1 MSSEHPALKNFSPTW
16 EGIKHI
22 GGKALKYA
30 AIGALTIGA
39 LAMLPGAAIGALSTL
54 PLGIGSVLS
63 GVFSVTGIGS
73 GSAMIGSGLLLG
85 ATVGGVAGGLLGA
98 ADVGKA
104 VDERKQD
111 AVADYEQAMVSRE
124 RAHLMAQQRGQGYS
138 GGVSPSSGYGRGRG
152 QGAEL
157 Q

>member
-22 GGKALKYA
+22 GGKALKWA
-30 AIGALTIGA
+30 AVGAIG
-39 LAMLPGAAIGALSTL
+39 LAVLPA
-54 PLGIGSVLS
+54 
-63 GVFSVTGIGS
+63 
-73 GSAMIGSGLLLG
+73 LLG
-85 ATVGGVAGGLLGA
+85 AVAGSIPLLGGLVGGSAASGAGFFGLGA
-98 ADVGKA
+98 LQSGAIIGGVLGGILGVADVGKA

-111 AVADYEQAMVSRE
+111 AIADFEQAIVSRE

-138 GGVSPSSGYGRGRG
+138 GGVSPSSGYGRARG

>member
-1 MSSEHPALKNFSPTW
+1 MSSEHPALKNLSPTW

-22 GGKALKYA
+22 GGKALKWA
-30 AIGALTIGA
+30 AIGAIALAIVPGIIGTGIGA
-39 LAMLPGAAIGALSTL
+39 LIPSFLGGSAAAGAGFFGLGALQ
-54 PLGIGSVLS
+54 S
-63 GVFSVTGIGS
+63 GAI
-73 GSAMIGSGLLLG
+73 L
-85 ATVGGVAGGLLGA
+85 GGVAGGLLGV

-104 VDERKQD
+104 IDERKQD
-111 AVADYEQAMVSRE
+111 AVADYEQAIVSRE

-138 GGVSPSSGYGRGRG
+138 GGVSPSSGYGRARG